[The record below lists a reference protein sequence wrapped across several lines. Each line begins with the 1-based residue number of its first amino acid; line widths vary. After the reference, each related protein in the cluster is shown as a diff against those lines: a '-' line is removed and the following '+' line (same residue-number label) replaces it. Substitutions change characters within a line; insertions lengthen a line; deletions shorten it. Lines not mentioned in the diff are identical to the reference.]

1 MAFNPEQE
9 RQARARI
16 DELAILRHA
25 QHLKAILGRDRA
37 EQALQAALRE
47 ISRKT
52 SLSIRSASRPCK
64 TMIAASSISGVRRP
78 GPNGILGRGADH
90 EGRVLVRHFLRS
102 IPLV

>member
-1 MAFNPEQE
+1 MAFDLEQE

-25 QHLKAILGRDRA
+25 QNLKAVLGRDRA

-47 ISRKT
+47 IS
-52 SLSIRSASRPCK
+52 SEDILAIRSASRPCK

-78 GPNGILGRGADH
+78 GPNGTWVV
-90 EGRVLVRHFLRS
+90 VLITMVGCLFAIFYVH
-102 IPLV
+102 LV